1 MSTVQIACSNP
12 GGVVLY
18 LSNGQSVQ
26 LNGAPFSALNDG
38 VVLAGYGFTQVD
50 SGFWSTWS
58 GNNATGALLSSGA
71 VWEV

>member
-1 MSTVQIACSNP
+1 MSTVTIACANP
-12 GGVVLY
+12 GGVVLE
-18 LSNGQSVQ
+18 LCTGQSVQ

-38 VVLAGYGFTQVD
+38 IVLAGYGFTQVD
-50 SGFWSTWS
+50 ATFWSTWS